1 MFNFIKQNWKLIL
14 ALCYAIAVPIYFYS
28 STKNLN
34 DALDSS
40 RASSTKQIKVLQD
53 ALKEQ
58 QVYYD
63 NLFEEYRIQLEVE
76 ETRHKEEIKKIQETQ
91 AYQQSLLAEKFKND
105 PTQITIILKD
115 RYKLNGN

>member
-1 MFNFIKQNWKLIL
+1 MVNFIKQYWKFIL
-14 ALCYAIAVPIYFYS
+14 ALVYAIAVPLYFNQ
-28 STKNLN
+28 STKELS
-34 DALDSS
+34 DALDVSRESS
-40 RASSTKQIKVLQD
+40 NKQIKVLQD

-76 ETRHKEEIKKIQETQ
+76 EARHKEEIKKIQETQ
-91 AYQQSLLAEKFKND
+91 AYQQSLLTEKFTKD
-105 PTQITIILKD
+105 PAQITIVLQS